1 MKIRFKIDSKEIG
14 ASSRLLVLTGLILFL
29 VYFGAAISL
38 APGTM
43 QVSNNLAE
51 IFDCKKVNRNDLPNE
66 LMVEGQDCPSVT
78 EEVVNLEAINFDD
91 VSYLKGTL
99 RVWPAGEIGSALV
112 NTGVAQRALKIDF
125 DSLNDT
131 TWHISAKQFIG
142 SRTFEIP
149 LNNSG
154 AISKYPFDEYQGSW
168 SSFLEDF
175 QTSLPLASTLTVSER
190 PIYGWEV
197 SVDPSELPNEIA
209 IGKTVNLDGKL
220 AFKWSANRSGSIKL
234 SFLLLVAV
242 MILGTASAII
252 LTKSIFLRRRPPTL
266 GALSWLATSLFA
278 VLEIRSRFPGNP
290 PLGISADLFVTYP
303 VTVILLGLIL
313 TNTYFWI
320 NRDDWDMK
328 NRPNESTNF

>member
-1 MKIRFKIDSKEIG
+1 MKVRIRRESKQI
-14 ASSRLLVLTGLILFL
+14 SSSTKFFVFVGLILFV
-29 VYFGAAISL
+29 VYFVAAISL
-38 APGTM
+38 APGSM
-43 QVSNNLAE
+43 QVSKELNKV
-51 IFDCKKVNRNDLPNE
+51 FDCKKVSLKDLPAD
-66 LMVEGQDCPSVT
+66 LLVEGQNCPSVT
-78 EEVVNLEAINFDD
+78 EQVVNLEAVNFEE

-125 DSLNDT
+125 DSLNET
-131 TWHISAKQFIG
+131 TWRIPAKQFIG

-149 LNNSG
+149 LNDSG
-154 AISKYPFDEYQGSW
+154 AISNYPFDQYTGSW

-190 PIYGWEV
+190 PVYGWEMTV
-197 SVDPSELPNEIA
+197 EPRELPNDISV
-209 IGKTVNLDGKL
+209 GKRVNLDGKL
-220 AFKWSANRSGSIKL
+220 AFEWNAHRSGSIKL
-234 SFLLLVAV
+234 SFLLLISV
-242 MILGTASAII
+242 MILGTASAMI
-252 LTKSIFLRRRPPTL
+252 LTRSIFLRRRPPTL

-303 VTVILLGLIL
+303 VSVILLALIL
-313 TNTYFWI
+313 ANTYFWI

-328 NRPNESTNF
+328 NRPNDSPNF

>member
-1 MKIRFKIDSKEIG
+1 MKVRFKRNSKKIE
-14 ASSRLLVLTGLILFL
+14 ASSKILVLAGIILFL
-29 VYFGAAISL
+29 AYFVAAISL

-43 QVSNNLAE
+43 QVSNTLAE
-51 IFDCKKVNRNDLPNE
+51 VFDCKKANQSDLPTE
-66 LMVEGQDCPSVT
+66 LIVEGQDCPSVT
-78 EEVVNLEAINFDD
+78 EEVVNLEAVIFED

-112 NTGVAQRALKIDF
+112 NTGVAQRALKLEF

-131 TWHISAKQFIG
+131 SWQISAKQFIG

-154 AISKYPFDEYQGSW
+154 AISNYPFDKYQGSW

-175 QTSLPLASTLTVSER
+175 QTSVSLASTLTVSER
-190 PIYGWEV
+190 PIYGWEM
-197 SVDPSELPNEIA
+197 SVEPKKLPNDIS

-220 AFKWSANRSGSIKL
+220 AFEWNANRSGSIKL
-234 SFLLLVAV
+234 SFLLLIAV
-242 MILGTASAII
+242 MILGTSSAII
-252 LTKSIFLRRRPPTL
+252 LTRSIFLRRRPPTL
-266 GALSWLATSLFA
+266 GALRWLATSLFA

-328 NRPNESTNF
+328 NRPDESANF

>member
-1 MKIRFKIDSKEIG
+1 MKVRFKKDLKEFEGSSK
-14 ASSRLLVLTGLILFL
+14 LLVLTGLILFIL
-29 VYFGAAISL
+29 YFVAAISL

-43 QVSNNLAE
+43 QVSNTLIE
-51 IFDCKKVNRNDLPNE
+51 VFDCKKVSRNDLPKE
-66 LMVEGQDCPSVT
+66 LIVEGQDCPSVT
-78 EEVVNLEAINFDD
+78 EEVVNLEAVNFED
-91 VSYLKGTL
+91 VSFLKGTL
-99 RVWPAGEIGSALV
+99 RVWPAGELGSALV
-112 NTGVAQRALKIDF
+112 NTGVAQRALKISF
-125 DSLNDT
+125 DSLNET
-131 TWHISAKQFIG
+131 TWQIPAKQFIG
-142 SRTFEIP
+142 SRTFEVP

-168 SSFLEDF
+168 RSFLEDF
-175 QTSLPLASTLTVSER
+175 QTSMSLASTLTVSER

-197 SVDPSELPNEIA
+197 SVEPIKLPNDIA

-220 AFKWSANRSGSIKL
+220 AFEWNANRSGSIKL
-234 SFLLLVAV
+234 SFFLLVAV

-252 LTKSIFLRRRPPTL
+252 LTKSIYLRRRPPTL

-303 VTVILLGLIL
+303 VSVILLGLIL

-328 NRPNESTNF
+328 NRPNESANF

>member
-1 MKIRFKIDSKEIG
+1 MKVRLKRELKESKT
-14 ASSRLLVLTGLILFL
+14 SSRLLVFTGLILFL
-29 VYFGAAISL
+29 FYFVAALSL
-38 APGTM
+38 APGTIKI
-43 QVSNNLAE
+43 SNNLAE
-51 IFDCKKVNRNDLPNE
+51 VFDCKKVNSKVLPKE
-66 LMVEGQDCPSVT
+66 LNVEGQNCPSVT
-78 EEVVNLEAINFDD
+78 EEVVNLEAVNFDD

-99 RVWPAGEIGSALV
+99 RVWPAGELGSALV

-131 TWHISAKQFIG
+131 TWKIPAKQFIG

-149 LNNSG
+149 LNNSA

-175 QTSLPLASTLTVSER
+175 QASTPLASTLTVSER
-190 PIYGWEV
+190 PIYGWEM
-197 SVDPSELPNEIA
+197 SVEPSKLPNDIE

-220 AFKWSANRSGSIKL
+220 AFGWNANRSGSIKL

-328 NRPNESTNF
+328 NRPDESTNF